1 MELDRAV
8 RVLGPA
14 TLLLTF
20 LGLAWAVQAADTC
33 PGKGTPGPL
42 VGNFSFLKAGSFV
55 IGGFLASRPC
65 TRPCGASSSKT
76 AALHTS
82 SYGNKCRGPEWIWHL
97 RNGASSACRPIMET
111 EAGFHPPWATC
122 PSLSVKS
129 AVTVLCG
136 EGGLVVPAGQTPVR
150 YSAMITITER
160 QGVRRG

>member
-33 PGKGTPGPL
+33 PGKGTCWKLLIPESWQLHDWWLPGFQAL
-42 VGNFSFLKAGSFV
+42 HQAMWCIVQQN
-55 IGGFLASRPC
+55 
-65 TRPCGASSSKT
+65 SSS
-76 AALHTS
+76 AHFILWEQMQ
-82 SYGNKCRGPEWIWHL
+82 RPEWMRHL
-97 RNGASSACRPIMET
+97 RDGAASACPPIMET
-111 EAGFHPPWATC
+111 EAGFQPPWATC
-122 PSLSVKS
+122 PPLSVKS
-129 AVTVLCG
+129 AVMMLCG
-136 EGGLVVPAGQTPVR
+136 EVGLVVPAGQIPVR